1 MTPRSDHRSDEDRPD
16 EGGFVLLEILMALVI
31 FTTLV
36 LAWARATDNAILA
49 ADEANQH
56 RRLRMLTVRKLAE
69 IRAKPFEYREGGEG
83 GFEEEVASDEEN
95 PFLDYRWEVETEE
108 VIAAGYSEEGE
119 VRYLY
124 QRDEEYDPDSQPRD
138 PGQNQNQNPQSTKK
152 EPVYLLEMILTVSW
166 NPPNAEQIKQMR
178 VVTYVPISAE
188 EIEEMNR

>member
-1 MTPRSDHRSDEDRPD
+1 MTRPSKPAIGRE

-69 IRAKPFEYREGGEG
+69 VRAKPYEYREGGEG

-108 VIAAGYSEEGE
+108 VIAAGYSEDGE
-119 VRYLY
+119 VRYLF
-124 QRDEEYDPDSQPRD
+124 QRDEEHDPDNQS
-138 PGQNQNQNPQSTKK
+138 QNQNQEQNQPKQK

-166 NPPNAEQIKQMR
+166 NPPDAEQVKQMR
-178 VVTYVPISAE
+178 VVTYIPISAE